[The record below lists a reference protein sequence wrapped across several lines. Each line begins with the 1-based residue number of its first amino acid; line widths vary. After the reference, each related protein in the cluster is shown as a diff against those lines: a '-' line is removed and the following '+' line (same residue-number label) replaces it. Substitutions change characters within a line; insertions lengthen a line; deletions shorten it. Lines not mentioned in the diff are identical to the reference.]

1 MLLNNSCKS
10 NICHNKFFPSV
21 SFTFQPNVCNGC
33 GILLQKTKCFN
44 LLALAPVKKIDKKSF
59 WIMSKKEAVT
69 LMKKFDLS
77 EKKYINIAQNALNN
91 VEADKGNDRNKT

>member
-1 MLLNNSCKS
+1 
-10 NICHNKFFPSV
+10 
-21 SFTFQPNVCNGC
+21 
-33 GILLQKTKCFN
+33 
-44 LLALAPVKKIDKKSF
+44 
-59 WIMSKKEAVT
+59 MSKKEAVT

>member
-10 NICHNKFFPSV
+10 NICHNKFLPSV
-21 SFTFQPNVCNGC
+21 SFTFQPNVCNGY

-44 LLALAPVKKIDKKSF
+44 LLALVPVKKIDKIRF
-59 WIMSKKEAVT
+59 WIMSKKEAVA
-69 LMKKFDLS
+69 LMKKIDLS